1 MKVVV
6 KLNNNSK
13 ENLEKTI
20 THLFD
25 CGYLDLIVFTSD
37 NLLNSRILEK
47 SFELGAN
54 IVTLKSIEEGTFD
67 ILINVKG
74 SLIEGFLMVYSHE
87 ITKFNLKDVEK
98 SHRNS
103 TLLSTLLLC
112 QNKTVAAFFEPE
124 IFDYMTKPRHFEK
137 EVIPRIFEDG
147 EVQLYS

>member
-74 SLIEGFLMVYSHE
+74 SLIEGFLMVYSQE
-87 ITKFNLKDVEK
+87 ITKFNLKEVEK

-103 TLLSTLLLC
+103 TLLSTLLLS
-112 QNKTVAAFFEPE
+112 QNKTVAAFFETE
-124 IFDYMTKPRHFEK
+124 IFDYMKKPRHFER

-147 EVQLYS
+147 EVQFYI